1 MAEQDKN
8 EEQKMVIFIATYDDK
23 TKADQDYQSLLDL
36 HKEGFIGTYDVGVV
50 AKSAEGKLDIVRHT
64 DSTGKGA
71 RRGAVIGAVLGI
83 LFPPSIV
90 ATGVAGGLVGS
101 AVGHSMNDIPR
112 HDLKEIGDMIENGQV
127 AMVVLG
133 QLQIE
138 EGLHKAAKQAIKE
151 YQREFN
157 ADVKDYNRQLDAA
170 LKAA

>member
-1 MAEQDKN
+1 MAEKSDQD
-8 EEQKMVIFIATYDDK
+8 QKMVIFIATYDDK
-23 TKADQDYQSLLDL
+23 AKADQDYQSLLEL
-36 HKEGFIGTYDVGVV
+36 HNEGWIGTYDVGVV
-50 AKSAEGKLDIVRHT
+50 AKSDKGKLDIVRHT

-71 RRGAVIGAVLGI
+71 RRGAVIGAVLGV
-83 LFPPSIV
+83 LFPPSLV
-90 ATGVAGGLVGS
+90 AGAVAGGLVGT

-112 HDLKEIGDMIENGQV
+112 HDLKEIGDMIENGQI

-138 EGLHKAAKQAIKE
+138 EGLHKATKRAIKE